1 MRVHARLTAPVLGGG
16 DHVVPI
22 VAAGGRAL
30 LLVSGDQLRR
40 QAAVGVRLE
49 RPGNP
54 RRPLVDL
61 GLKRSLMALQ
71 ARDPL
76 LLVRHGQLR
85 TGRIA
90 LAVVAV
96 HVVVHGL
103 VADGIAETGLVV
115 PHVEPAAGAHEHHGH
130 HRAHDG
136 SPAAF
141 STLRLRLFVRLHHA
155 LLSHLH
161 AFRCTC
167 ERDCRIIARF
177 LHQMFDVSANVFID
191 ATSTRPVCYG
201 HRKYPRG
208 TGNAMRAKGKT
219 KRAPGETPAHRGRA
233 PGKATRTAR
242 NTRQMRT
249 KGRWHG

>member
-1 MRVHARLTAPVLGGG
+1 MRPMRVHARLTVPVLRGS

-22 VAAGGRAL
+22 VAAGSRAL
-30 LLVSGDQLRR
+30 LLVRGGQLRL
-40 QAAVGVRLE
+40 QAAVGVRLK

-54 RRPLVDL
+54 RRTLVDL
-61 GLKRSLMALQ
+61 GFKRSLMALQ
-71 ARDPL
+71 ACDPL

-85 TGRIA
+85 MGRIA

-115 PHVEPAAGAHEHHGH
+115 PYVEPAACAHEHHGH
-130 HRAHDG
+130 HRAHDRD
-136 SPAAF
+136 PAALA
-141 STLRLRLFVRLHHA
+141 TLRLRLFVRLHHA

-167 ERDCRIIARF
+167 ERDGRIIARF

-201 HRKYPRG
+201 HRKHPRG
-208 TGNAMRAKGKT
+208 KGNAMRAKGKT
-219 KRAPGETPAHRGRA
+219 KRTTGETPAHRGRA
-233 PGKATRTAR
+233 PGNATRTAR
-242 NTRQMRT
+242 NTQ
-249 KGRWHG
+249 